1 MPAGVE
7 PITAEEIQALIVRAL
22 PDARVQVRDTT
33 GGGDHYEAVV
43 VSSAFAGK
51 TRVNR
56 HRMVYGALQDAMA
69 QRIHALALTTLTPEE
84 FAQEQKSE
92 AGLVNIQ
99 TRRAR

>member
-1 MPAGVE
+1 MPSGVE
-7 PITAEEIQALIVRAL
+7 PITADEIQALIVKAI

-43 VSSAFAGK
+43 VSAAFAGK

-56 HRMVYGALQDAMA
+56 HRLVYGALQDAMVE
-69 QRIHALALTTLTPEE
+69 RIHALALTTLTPEE
-84 FAQEQKSE
+84 FAQEQKPE
-92 AGLVNIQ
+92 AGVVNIQ